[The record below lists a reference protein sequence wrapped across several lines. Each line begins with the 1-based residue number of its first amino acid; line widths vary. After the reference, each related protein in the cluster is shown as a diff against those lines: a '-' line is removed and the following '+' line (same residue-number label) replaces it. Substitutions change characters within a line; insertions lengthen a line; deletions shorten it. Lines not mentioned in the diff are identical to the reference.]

1 MSTKTTCVSFL
12 MPVLIAVFSMVLG
25 TESMAQG
32 EDSTELKDFEITIEK
47 TDRGIQMQSS
57 NGSAW
62 LDLSFRLSPETPQAV
77 DEWGMTGLDDMS
89 ADKDPRLA
97 DYLFTISYSTNGK
110 ISLTGLEGTAWK
122 ELSFTLPENGKQAIN
137 QFGMIE

>member
-12 MPVLIAVFSMVLG
+12 MPALIAVFSLVLG
-25 TESMAQG
+25 AESMAQG

-62 LDLSFRLSPETPQAV
+62 LDLSFTLSPDTPQAV
-77 DEWGMTGLDDMS
+77 DEWGMTGLDDVS
-89 ADKDPRLA
+89 ADKVPRLA

-110 ISLTGLEGTAWK
+110 VSLTGLEETAWK

>member
-1 MSTKTTCVSFL
+1 MSTKTTCVSLL
-12 MPVLIAVFSMVLG
+12 MPALIALFSMVLG

-32 EDSTELKDFEITIEK
+32 EDSTELQDFEITIEK

-62 LDLSFRLSPETPQAV
+62 LDLSFTLSPDTPQAV

>member
-1 MSTKTTCVSFL
+1 MPALIVVFL
-12 MPVLIAVFSMVLG
+12 LALS
-25 TESMAQG
+25 TESMAQD

-62 LDLSFRLSPETPQAV
+62 LDLSFRLSPDTPQAV
-77 DEWGMTGLDDMS
+77 DEWGMTSLDDLS
-89 ADKDPRLA
+89 ADEHPRLA

-122 ELSFTLPENGKQAIN
+122 ELSFTLPDNGKQAIH
-137 QFGMIE
+137 QFGMME

>member
-1 MSTKTTCVSFL
+1 
-12 MPVLIAVFSMVLG
+12 MPTLIAVFSLVLG

-62 LDLSFRLSPETPQAV
+62 LDLGFRLSPDTPQAI
-77 DEWGMTGLDDMS
+77 DEWGMTGLDNVS
-89 ADKDPRLA
+89 ADKEPKLA

>member
-12 MPVLIAVFSMVLG
+12 MPALIAVFSLVLG
-25 TESMAQG
+25 AESMAQG
-32 EDSTELKDFEITIEK
+32 EDSTELQDFEITIEK

-62 LDLSFRLSPETPQAV
+62 LDLSFTLSPDTPQAI

-97 DYLFTISYSTNGK
+97 DYLFTISYSTSGK

>member
-12 MPVLIAVFSMVLG
+12 MPVLIAVFSLVLG

-62 LDLSFRLSPETPQAV
+62 LDLSFRLSPDTPQAV

>member
-12 MPVLIAVFSMVLG
+12 MPVLIAVFSLVLG